1 MLVEEGYRVGVCA
14 DCDGDCRVEAESFVA
29 DAVEERGG
37 FEFGG
42 EVGVGGNGLVGRGEG
57 RVDFLVEGFLNFG
70 VFGDEV
76 GGPCESG
83 RGGFVAGGE
92 KSEELVDELDIGE
105 VVGSDAE
112 GENVLVAFG
121 FRLDHFLLFGNEF
134 EANVG
139 QCLGDVLGTIIELEW
154 ETSNELGWTQDLAGK
169 VDLLLKGRLQ
179 KLFIDL
185 DQWIVAVLEC
195 LKVPTHCCQT
205 NNVDRDFGRPV
216 VNFHNRR
223 LAICRLGGLDDL
235 LADSLHHLHRLGP
248 EDGIQFLDMSKAKDG
263 HEILAEKLVRV
274 SFHND

>member
-1 MLVEEGYRVGVCA
+1 MLVEEGYGVRVCA
-14 DCDGDCRVEAESFVA
+14 DCDGDGGVEAESFVA

-42 EVGVGGNGLVGRGEG
+42 EVRVGVGGNGLVGRGEG
-57 RVDFLVEGFLNFG
+57 RVDFFVEGFLNFG

-139 QCLGDVLGTIIELEW
+139 QCLGDVLGAIIELEW
-154 ETSNELGWTQDLAGK
+154 
-169 VDLLLKGRLQ
+169 
-179 KLFIDL
+179 
-185 DQWIVAVLEC
+185 
-195 LKVPTHCCQT
+195 
-205 NNVDRDFGRPV
+205 
-216 VNFHNRR
+216 
-223 LAICRLGGLDDL
+223 
-235 LADSLHHLHRLGP
+235 
-248 EDGIQFLDMSKAKDG
+248 
-263 HEILAEKLVRV
+263 
-274 SFHND
+274 